1 MNKLFQR
8 IKFHSRSLTARVV
21 LVMILLVIP
30 LNIWGIFTVSRMQDY
45 MYTEVRNSIYS
56 IGQLKMNDLDARMTS
71 ADIYLSDTLMN
82 DNSFF
87 STVLMQKDDAVF
99 YHAVYNVHSSL
110 QSRLSLSNDAD
121 GYFLYAKGLDYS
133 DVIFKHQQSFNQQ
146 SIREG
151 LDALIGDEKFE
162 IPRQWV
168 LVSYEDELWLMRCMR
183 QRSLYYG
190 AFIDVKHVYDEMYG
204 SFGFET
210 VSLEMALNSSD
221 QTGNDGSKVQTLDKD
236 DKIITACNSEKADA
250 TLYISVDK
258 QEITQN
264 LPLLQRAGVGISVLF
279 CLALPLIIFFL
290 HKWLLKPVRTLL
302 NAMNAVQE
310 GDLDYQ
316 IEEKAE
322 SNEFGSLY
330 ENFNQMITAQ
340 VEMNKEIVEKETYAR
355 KMEFQTLQLQIR
367 PHFLLNFFNLLYGLI
382 ASKKLES
389 SQRLILYLSDYFR
402 YIFRSGK
409 DMELYEKEINL
420 ITNYIGVARL
430 RYPFI
435 SFEEEHD
442 DEVLNVEVPPLL
454 IHNFIENVLKHGLKV
469 KGMTSIRLRASYR
482 DGFTEFVIED
492 DGRGIDAAEVEA
504 INEGRFEKDDTTV
517 HVGLQNSWQRIKY
530 FYGDSAILHVESVLG
545 EGTKVTIRVPYDI
558 NEEGECEG

>member
-21 LVMILLVIP
+21 FVMILLVIP

-56 IGQLKMNDLDARMTS
+56 IGQMEMNDLDARMTS
-71 ADIYLSDTLMN
+71 ADIYLMETLVN
-82 DNSFF
+82 ENSFF
-87 STVLMQKDDAVF
+87 STVLNQKGDAAF
-99 YHAVYNVHSSL
+99 YHALYNVHNSL
-110 QSRLSLSNDAD
+110 QSRAALGNDAD
-121 GYFLYAKGLDYS
+121 GYFFYVKDLDYS
-133 DVIFKHQQSFNQQ
+133 DVVYRHQKSFDQKVIQ
-146 SIREG
+146 AG
-151 LDALIGDEKFE
+151 LDALIGDENYQ

-168 LVSYEDELWLMRCMR
+168 LVSYEGELWLMRCIH
-183 QRSLYYG
+183 QRNLYYG
-190 AFIDVKHVYDEMYG
+190 AFIDIVNVYDEMYG
-204 SFGFET
+204 SLGFET
-210 VSLEMALNSSD
+210 VNLEMTSD
-221 QTGNDGSKVQTLDKD
+221 NENRNGNDGSKVQTLDVG

-264 LPLLQRAGVGISVLF
+264 LPLLQRAGVAISVIF
-279 CLALPLIIFFL
+279 CLVLPLIILFL
-290 HKWLLKPVRTLL
+290 HRWLLKPVKTLL
-302 NAMNAVQE
+302 HAMNTVQE

-316 IEEKAE
+316 IEEKVE
-322 SNEFGSLY
+322 SNEFGALY
-330 ENFNQMITAQ
+330 DNFNHMITAQ

-367 PHFLLNFFNLLYGLI
+367 PHFLLNFFNLLYGLVV
-382 ASKKLES
+382 SNKLES
-389 SQRLILYLSDYFR
+389 SQKLILYLSDYFR

-420 ITNYIGVARL
+420 IANYIGVARL

-469 KGMTSIRLRASYR
+469 KGMTSIRLKASYG
-482 DGFTEFVIED
+482 DGIAEFVIED

-504 INEGRFEKDDTTV
+504 INEGRFEKDDSAV